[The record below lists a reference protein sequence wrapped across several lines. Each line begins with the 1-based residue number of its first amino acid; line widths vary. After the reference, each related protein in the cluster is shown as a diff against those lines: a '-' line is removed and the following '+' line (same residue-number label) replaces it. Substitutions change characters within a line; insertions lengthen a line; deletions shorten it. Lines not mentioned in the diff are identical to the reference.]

1 MTGQLVLLRHGQS
14 TANAT
19 GTFTGLRDVA
29 LTEQGTAEAN
39 RAGLLLLHA
48 GIRPDL
54 VLTSTLERALHTAEL
69 VTDVVGRDAPVE
81 STWRLNERNYGAL
94 TGMSKQNAQLAL
106 GAEQFFAVRRTRTG
120 RPPRMSIRAWLA
132 LRRTPAL
139 RGLPWAAVRRTET
152 LSDVIRRVQPVL
164 SDRVTPALRDGQT
177 VLVVAHGNSLRAL
190 CACMDCL
197 TDGELADLNLPTGE
211 PLIYRFDGDGGFCPR
226 GGEYLHPAARA
237 AAAAVAAEGGT

>member
-14 TANAT
+14 TANAA

-29 LTEQGTAEAN
+29 LTERGVAEAT
-39 RAGLLLLHA
+39 RAGSLLLRA
-48 GIRPDL
+48 GFSPDL
-54 VLTSTLERALHTAEL
+54 VLTSALERAFHTAEL
-69 VTDVVGRDAPVE
+69 VTEVLASDVPIE

-94 TGMSKQNAQLAL
+94 TGMSKQNAQAAL

-139 RGLPWAAVRRTET
+139 RGLPWAAARRTET

-164 SDRVTPALRDGQT
+164 SDRITPALRDGQT

-190 CACMDCL
+190 CACIDGL

-211 PLIYRFDGDGGFCPR
+211 PLIYQFDGDGGFCPR